1 MKIFVT
7 GATGVIGRR
16 VVPALRA
23 RGHEITAA
31 GRASPRL
38 DALAQPGVTTAI
50 VDLFDTAAVRRAV
63 AGHDTVINL
72 ATHVPPN
79 NRAFVPG
86 AWKEMA
92 RIRREGSDILA
103 RAASA
108 SGVQRFLQ
116 ESFAP
121 IYPGNADR
129 WVTEAVVPRPARY
142 NRSVLDA
149 EASAARFADAG
160 RVGVMLR
167 FAFLYGIGDPF
178 THQLFDLVRK
188 GWLPLLGRRDAYF
201 PMITHDDAAA
211 AVVAALNVPS
221 GPYNIVDDRPMT
233 HDAIG
238 QTLASL
244 LGVKPPRVLPAWT
257 ALLGGSLGRTLAR
270 SLRVSNAKLRGASGW
285 RPNVPDAAEGLQL
298 AMTASRHR
306 QSSAGATISRS
317 GEPQSGRASPR
328 DAREDRSR

>member
-31 GRASPRL
+31 GRGSSRL
-38 DALAQPGVTTAI
+38 QALAQPGVKTVI

-63 AGHDTVINL
+63 AGHDTIINL

-79 NRAFVPG
+79 SRAFMPG

-92 RIRREGSDILA
+92 RIRRDGSDILA
-103 RAASA
+103 RAASEA
-108 SGVQRFLQ
+108 GGQRFLQ

-121 IYPGNADR
+121 IYPDNGDR
-129 WVTEAVVPRPARY
+129 WVTEVVVPRPGRY

-167 FAFLYGIGDPF
+167 FAFFYGINDQF
-178 THQLFDLVRK
+178 THQLFELARK

-238 QTLASL
+238 HTLATL

-257 ALLGGSLGRTLAR
+257 AVLGGSLGMTLAR
-270 SLRVSNAKLRGASGW
+270 SLRISNAKLRAASGW
-285 RPNVPDAAEGLQL
+285 RPNVPDAVEGLQL
-298 AMTASRHR
+298 AMAASRHR
-306 QSSAGATISRS
+306 HVSSGVPINRS
-317 GEPQSGRASPR
+317 GAPQSDRASPR
-328 DAREDRSR
+328 DAPGDRSR

>member
-1 MKIFVT
+1 VRIFVT

-31 GRASPRL
+31 ARASSRL
-38 DALAQPGVTTAI
+38 DALAQPGVSTVA
-50 VDLFDTAAVRRAV
+50 VDLFDQTAVRRAV
-63 AGHDTVINL
+63 SDHDVVINL

-86 AWKEMA
+86 AWKEMD
-92 RIRREGSDILA
+92 RIRREGSNVLS
-103 RAASA
+103 RAAAA
-108 SGVQRFLQ
+108 SGVQRLLQ

-121 IYPGNADR
+121 IYPDNGDR
-129 WVTEAVVPRPARY
+129 WITEAVVPRPARY

-149 EASAARFADAG
+149 EASAVRFAEAG
-160 RVGVMLR
+160 RIGVVLR
-167 FAFLYGIGDPF
+167 FAFLYGLNDQFTQQLGDM
-178 THQLFDLVRK
+178 VRK

-221 GPYNIVDDRPMT
+221 GPYNVVDDRPMT

-238 QTLASL
+238 QTLATL
-244 LGVKPPRVLPAWT
+244 LAVKPPRALPAWM
-257 ALLGGSLGRTLAR
+257 AVLGGSLGRTLAR
-270 SLRVSNAKLRGASGW
+270 SLRLSNAKLRGASDW
-285 RPNVPDAAEGLQL
+285 RPNVPDAAEGLHL
-298 AMTASRHR
+298 AMGTARQR
-306 QSSAGATISRS
+306 QSSPGTTISRS
-317 GEPQSGRASPR
+317 AAPQSDRASRR
-328 DAREDRSR
+328 DAPGDRSR